1 MFLVF
6 QFMSEGGFDSPE
18 SAALYGFPPEDC
30 RVVAI
35 RSAGDAAYV
44 LMDTHAS
51 GRPYLYGVNCVR
63 EGTRWFDRASGNG
76 PGWSQTDDDPDLGTL
91 SLWHEAPIGADMA
104 RVEFQGNV
112 IDEPVKDGAFL
123 VVWWRVPPPHDWPRV
138 TAFKIDGRWINHE
151 PVVEIPDEREYGD
164 LHLAAQDGDVM
175 RVRELLAEGRSPNAF
190 DEISKTPFHYAAE
203 SGHIDIMQVLLDA
216 GADVNAIDKPRIG
229 NTPLRDVACECSLA
243 VAQFLVDAGA
253 DPRIPGWMQLT
264 ALHKAEE
271 RTDDEG
277 QRVYTLLKNVAD
289 RLGTS

>member
-1 MFLVF
+1 
-6 QFMSEGGFDSPE
+6 MSEGGFDSPE
-18 SAALYGFPPEDC
+18 SAALSGFPPEDC

-44 LMDTHAS
+44 LLDTHAS

-91 SLWHEAPIGADMA
+91 SLWQEAPSGADMA

-123 VVWWRVPPPHDWPRV
+123 VVWWHVPPPHDWPRV
-138 TAFKIDGRWINHE
+138 TAFQIDGRWIDHKA
-151 PVVEIPDEREYGD
+151 VIEIPDEREYGD

-190 DEISKTPFHYAAE
+190 DEIAKTPLHYAAE
-203 SGHIDIMQVLLDA
+203 SEHIDIIRLLLEA
-216 GADVNAIDKPRIG
+216 GADVNANDEGRIG
-229 NTPLRDVACECSLA
+229 NTPLRDVADECSLA
-243 VAQFLVDAGA
+243 VAKCLVDAGA
-253 DPRIPGWMQLT
+253 DPRIPGWMQIT
-264 ALHKAEE
+264 ALDKAEK
-271 RTDDEG
+271 RKDEEG
-277 QRVYTLLKNVAD
+277 RRVYALLKSVAD
-289 RLGTS
+289 GLNGS